1 MWPLVECAVEPCVS
15 RDWER
20 LARLLAE
27 MAAED
32 SLFAFHTDQETGQT
46 LLQGADD
53 RHLHAKLDLL
63 LRRFGERVSIGS
75 MQVAYRETIVGA
87 AEVTYIHKRAYGRT
101 GEYASVTIACEPIET
116 LSSFRFENKASRL
129 PAKFIEA
136 VRDGLMKQK
145 ECGPLAGFPLIG
157 VKAVLVDAKYH
168 DADSTPLAFDIAGR
182 TALRNIRKTGLARIL
197 EPVMTVEVTAP
208 LEHAEAIRADF
219 EAYGATS
226 NERAAGSGHV
236 ITASAPLKSLLGYEE
251 RLRRLSCNTATFKTA
266 FERYDICHVGGPNDL
281 FPTAVGMR
289 A

>member
-20 LARLLAE
+20 LARLLTE

-32 SLFAFHTDQETGQT
+32 SSFAFHTDQETGQT

-87 AEVTYIHKRAYGRT
+87 AEWPSRRVCQRYNRLRADRNPF
-101 GEYASVTIACEPIET
+101 ELPV
-116 LSSFRFENKASRL
+116 ENKASWL

-168 DADSTPLAFDIAGR
+168 DADSTPLAFDIA
-182 TALRNIRKTGLARIL
+182 ARH
-197 EPVMTVEVTAP
+197 P
-208 LEHAEAIRADF
+208 
-219 EAYGATS
+219 
-226 NERAAGSGHV
+226 
-236 ITASAPLKSLLGYEE
+236 
-251 RLRRLSCNTATFKTA
+251 
-266 FERYDICHVGGPNDL
+266 
-281 FPTAVGMR
+281 
-289 A
+289 